1 MVMMSITPG
10 VGFIM
15 TGRGVFFTGMI
26 RVDILWI
33 LRVIL
38 MLMTVFHMSVFDDYG
53 RTNVSERSKKS
64 GKQQQP
70 TCEDGL

>member
-26 RVDILWI
+26 RVDIL
-33 LRVIL
+33 
-38 MLMTVFHMSVFDDYG
+38 
-53 RTNVSERSKKS
+53 
-64 GKQQQP
+64 
-70 TCEDGL
+70 

>member
-1 MVMMSITPG
+1 
-10 VGFIM
+10 
-15 TGRGVFFTGMI
+15 
-26 RVDILWI
+26 
-33 LRVIL
+33 
-38 MLMTVFHMSVFDDYG
+38 MLMTAFHMSVLNDYG